1 MKKLLFTL
9 LLFTLTFAQA
19 QNFRGLDKSPMDKA
33 SFPAS
38 YRISDKVATIT
49 YSRPQLK
56 GRAFADIVS
65 FGKIWRTGANEATE
79 LLVFKPIAIDGTEIP
94 TGTYSIFTIFE
105 TGKMTFIVNKVA
117 NLWGSYTYD
126 EAQDLLRYEVLTKTA
141 ADTLEAFSMVF
152 SGDDAPTLHL
162 GWENTRAEVPFE
174 VL

>member
-9 LLFTLTFAQA
+9 LLFPLTFTQA

-105 TGKMTFIVNKVA
+105 TGKMTFIVNTVA

-126 EAQDLLRYEVLTKTA
+126 EAQDLLRYEVLTTTS

>member
-1 MKKLLFTL
+1 MKNSIVVILLFTL
-9 LLFTLTFAQA
+9 SFVQA

-38 YRISDKVATIT
+38 YRISEKVATIT

-79 LLVFKPIAIDGTEIP
+79 LRVFKPITIGGTELP
-94 TGTYSIFTIFE
+94 AGTYTVFTIFE
-105 TGKMTFIVNKVA
+105 TGKMTFIVNKA
-117 NLWGSYTYD
+117 TNLWGAYAYD
-126 EAQDLLRYEVLTKTA
+126 KAQDLLRFEVLTTTA

-152 SGDDAPTLHL
+152 SGDDTLNLHL
-162 GWENTRAEVPFE
+162 GWENLRAKVPFE